1 MDDINIMDK
10 NNNCIFCKPIN
21 VIVNGQ
27 YAYSRLDEFPVSNG
41 HCLIIPKRH
50 VKTIWE
56 LTDEELKDLYTVMKQ
71 TDDWIFEW
79 YHPDGE
85 NIGIN
90 EGEVAGQTVEHLHI
104 HIIPRY
110 EGDVIDPTGGV
121 RGVIPYKQKYKKSD
135 PKYYGDDDTDD
146 DPYGILFP

>member
-1 MDDINIMDK
+1 MSE
-10 NNNCIFCKPIN
+10 NNNCIFCNPTNILIN
-21 VIVNGQ
+21 GE
-27 YAYSRLDEFPVSNG
+27 YSYSRLDGYPVSDG

-56 LTDEELKDLYTVMKQ
+56 LTDEELKDLYTVLKQ

-79 YHPDGE
+79 YHPDGI

-90 EGEVAGQTVEHLHI
+90 EGEAAGQTVEHLHI

-110 EGDVIDPTGGV
+110 EGDVVCPRGGI
-121 RGVIPYKQKYKKSD
+121 RGVIPGKKE
-135 PKYYGDDDTDD
+135 Y
-146 DPYGILFP
+146 

>member
-1 MDDINIMDK
+1 MNK
-10 NNNCIFCKPIN
+10 NNSCIFCNPSK

-27 YAYSRLDEFPVSNG
+27 YTYSKLDEFPVSKG
-41 HCLIIPKRH
+41 HCLVIPKRH
-50 VKTIWE
+50 VKTLWE

-90 EGEVAGQTVEHLHI
+90 EGYAAGQTVEHLHI

-110 EGDVIDPTGGV
+110 EGDVSDPTGGV
-121 RGVIPYKQKYKKSD
+121 RGVIPHKQKYKKSD

-146 DPYGILFP
+146 DPYGIRNRDS

>member
-1 MDDINIMDK
+1 MDK
-10 NNNCIFCKPIN
+10 NNNCIFCKPTN

-41 HCLIIPKRH
+41 HCLVIPKRH

-56 LTDEELKDLYTVMKQ
+56 LTDEELKDLYTVLKQ
-71 TDDWIFEW
+71 TNDWIFEW
-79 YHPDGE
+79 YHPDGM

-90 EGEVAGQTVEHLHI
+90 EGKAAGQTIDHLHI

-121 RGVIPYKQKYKKSD
+121 RGVIPHKQKYKKSD

-146 DPYGILFP
+146 DPYGILFPDKR

>member
-1 MDDINIMDK
+1 MNK
-10 NNNCIFCKPIN
+10 NNNCIFCNPSK

-27 YAYSRLDEFPVSNG
+27 YAYSKLDEFPVSKG
-41 HCLIIPKRH
+41 HCLVIPKRH

-90 EGEVAGQTVEHLHI
+90 EGQAAGQTIPHLHI

-110 EGDVIDPTGGV
+110 EGDVSDPTGGV
-121 RGVIPYKQKYKKSD
+121 RGVIPGKRNYLKEC
-135 PKYYGDDDTDD
+135 YYGDDDCET
-146 DPYGILFP
+146 DPYGILTLIKKK

>member
-1 MDDINIMDK
+1 MNKNK
-10 NNNCIFCKPIN
+10 NNSCIFCNPSKI
-21 VIVNGQ
+21 IVNGQ
-27 YAYSRLDEFPVSNG
+27 YAYSKLDEFPVSKG
-41 HCLIIPKRH
+41 HCLVIPKRH
-50 VKTIWE
+50 VKTLWE

-90 EGEVAGQTVEHLHI
+90 EGYAAGQTVEHLHI

-110 EGDVIDPTGGV
+110 EGDVLDPTGGV
-121 RGVIPYKQKYKKSD
+121 RGVIPHKQKYKKSD
-135 PKYYGDDDTDD
+135 PKYYGDDDTDN
-146 DPYGILFP
+146 DPYGIGNRDS

>member
-1 MDDINIMDK
+1 MDK
-10 NNNCIFCKPIN
+10 NNSCIFCNPSK

-27 YAYSRLDEFPVSNG
+27 YAYSRLDEFPVSKG
-41 HCLIIPKRH
+41 HCLVIPKRH
-50 VKTIWE
+50 VKTLWE

-90 EGEVAGQTVEHLHI
+90 EGYAAGQTVEHLHI

-110 EGDVIDPTGGV
+110 QGDVSDPTGGV
-121 RGVIPYKQKYKKSD
+121 RGVIPWKQRYKLYT
-135 PKYYGDDDTDD
+135 GDEGFES
-146 DPYGILFP
+146 DPYGIGNRDS